1 MHPTTLVVQPW
12 DCVLLPVCNDHAQDM
27 VTRHSKVCA
36 HLRHGFSAATALQL
50 PVLTVSCVLEGVKA
64 KWMLRKISLM
74 LQSALGSW
82 LWDSAST
89 K

>member
-1 MHPTTLVVQPW
+1 MHPTALVVQPW
-12 DCVLLPVCNDHAQDM
+12 DCVFLPVCNDHAQDM

-36 HLRHGFSAATALQL
+36 HLRPGFSAATALQL
-50 PVLTVSCVLEGVKA
+50 PVLAVSCVLEGVKA
-64 KWMLRKISLM
+64 EVDAWKISLM

-82 LWDSAST
+82 LRDSAST